1 MAAMPLSPR
10 RDEGIDLA
18 CGRKERSGSAPS
30 SSGHS
35 VWQRFKVY
43 QSLPPSSKTT
53 LWRHPPRDDFMS
65 EMIPSTH
72 FGGLFG
78 GPPSTSGAP
87 PGPALG
93 LIRTRLPTS
102 SPALVST
109 SSAALPSSMMSMAKP
124 ASAAL
129 PEGRFF
135 RGGPAGLGFALGS
148 FALDDLDARP
158 CGITSI

>member
-1 MAAMPLSPR
+1 MAAMPLSPDGTR
-10 RDEGIDLA
+10 GMDLA
-18 CGRKERSGSAPS
+18 CGRKGRSGSAPS

-53 LWRHPPRDDFMS
+53 LWPASSAGRLHVRDDPLHPLQWFVRRTA
-65 EMIPSTH
+65 EH
-72 FGGLFG
+72 QR
-78 GPPSTSGAP
+78 A

-109 SSAALPSSMMSMAKP
+109 SSAAL
-124 ASAAL
+124 AL
-129 PEGRFF
+129 VDDVDGQTDGAGAPPKGRFF